1 MVHGHMTDLTS
12 DRWAE
17 MNLLLGPLPAEE
29 RVGWVARRFGDDLV
43 LLASMQRTSV
53 VLMHMFFTL
62 GLPSEVLFLD
72 TGYHFADTLRMR
84 DEYQRRFRLNLVT
97 LYPELTIE
105 EQETRHGKKLWT
117 CADGQ
122 PECCRLRKEAPLLAH
137 LRGRSTPVV
146 ANGLRREEGGRRA
159 WLPALSPDPRTGGLQ
174 FSPLF
179 DWTEEQVRAYI
190 EAHALPVHP
199 LHAQGYPSIGCYPCT
214 TPVAPGE
221 DPRAGRWRHLR
232 PAPSDDGPQYCNVN
246 FTDGAG
252 I

>member
-1 MVHGHMTDLTS
+1 MTDLTTN
-12 DRWAE
+12 RWAE
-17 MNLLLGPLPAEE
+17 MNLLLSPLPALE
-29 RVGWVARRFGDDLV
+29 RVGWAARRFGDELV

-53 VLMHMFFTL
+53 VLMHMFYAL
-62 GLPSEVLFLD
+62 GLPSEVLFID
-72 TGYHFADTLRMR
+72 TAYHFAETLRLR

-122 PECCRLRKEAPLLAH
+122 PECCRLRKEAPLLTH
-137 LRGRSTPVV
+137 LRGRSAPVV
-146 ANGLRREEGGRRA
+146 TNGLRREEGGRRA
-159 WLPALSPDPRTGGLQ
+159 SLPALSPDPRTGGLQ

-179 DWTEEQVRAYI
+179 DWTQEQVRAYI
-190 EAHALPVHP
+190 ETHALPVHP
-199 LHAQGYPSIGCYPCT
+199 LHAHGYPSIGCYPCT

-232 PAPSDDGPQYCNVN
+232 PTPNDDGPQYCNVN